1 MAVFSLQ
8 EVKKLQV
15 QNIND
20 NDFASWP
27 EILNYGYFVG
37 GGGGSQCSV
46 VRIEFSNETA
56 SAPNYWNVLSIGRY
70 RLTGTSSNSYIKNSN
85 YYGYF
90 GGGYQYPPVHHS
102 IVERIDF
109 TNETGST
116 PGNNLTQARQALTS
130 TSSDSYAYFGGGRS
144 SGATRTTVDRI
155 DFSTETTSAPGNN
168 LTQQRDQLAAISSSS
183 YGYFGCGELSPL
195 TRVATVD
202 RIDFSTETTSAP
214 GNNLTEA
221 RRGVSAVSSD
231 SYGYF
236 GGGNYTS
243 GIDTVDR
250 IDFSN
255 ETTSAPG
262 NDLPQARGLSAAV
275 SNKSYGYFAAG
286 LAPSPSSIIDRI
298 DFSNETFS
306 VPGNPLTLYKFSLA
320 GVAGGTSV
328 NQTNGHKTYGY
339 SLGGYNGGAISVVR
353 RLDMTTDS
361 TSTLPALLNDGL
373 RTCKGIQNNHYGYVV
388 GGFGPFPGGNTHTLT
403 MNRIDFSNDSITNS
417 TIPFSTIR
425 TTLWTV
431 DGSYGWKGGD
441 TTIQNNTTS
450 FDVKRL
456 DYQTESWSLPGTYLS
471 DRGGSGGTF
480 SSKSNSYG
488 YHLAGFGAVPTV
500 NYYPRTLLKYDTRS
514 DTASFT
520 LNVAPA
526 SKYVTTSV
534 QSSQFGYYGGG
545 VATPPFN
552 NTCNIRRLEF
562 STETESDSGA
572 FCHSHN
578 DGTGME
584 SKYYGYIGQGD
595 TPTNPP
601 FPFTSSTIRR
611 LEFSTNTPSSIS
623 NMDGGGTGAGAA
635 SLQNGI

>member
-1 MAVFSLQ
+1 MASGVFGLRK
-8 EVKKLQV
+8 VYKKQV
-15 QNIND
+15 ENVD
-20 NDFASWP
+20 NNNFASWP
-27 EILNYGYFVG
+27 EGA
-37 GGGGSQCSV
+37 
-46 VRIEFSNETA
+46 T
-56 SAPNYWNVLSIGRY
+56 
-70 RLTGTSSNSYIKNSN
+70 
-85 YYGYF
+85 YGYF
-90 GGGYQYPPVHHS
+90 GGGFSPP
-102 IVERIDF
+102 
-109 TNETGST
+109 
-116 PGNNLTQARQALTS
+116 
-130 TSSDSYAYFGGGRS
+130 
-144 SGATRTTVDRI
+144 
-155 DFSTETTSAPGNN
+155 FS
-168 LTQQRDQLAAISSSS
+168 L
-183 YGYFGCGELSPL
+183 
-195 TRVATVD
+195 
-202 RIDFSTETTSAP
+202 
-214 GNNLTEA
+214 
-221 RRGVSAVSSD
+221 
-231 SYGYF
+231 
-236 GGGNYTS
+236 
-243 GIDTVDR
+243 TVDR

-262 NDLPQARGLSAAV
+262 NNLSQARRRLAAVATNFYGYFGGGNLSGSPPYVTTVDRIDFSNETTSTPGNDLPQARSQLAATSSDFYAYFGGGFATPGTVATVDRIDFSNETTSAPGNNLPLARGIGAAV
-275 SNKSYGYFAAG
+275 SNNYYGYWAG
-286 LAPSPSSIIDRI
+286 GSPGNRSTIDRI
-298 DFSNETFS
+298 DFSNESFS
-306 VPGNPLTLYKFSLA
+306 VPGNHLPEYNFSMA
-320 GVAGGTSV
+320 AVAGGASV
-328 NQTNGHKTYGY
+328 NQTGHKTYGY
-339 SLGGYNGGAISVVR
+339 SLGGYNGGNISIVR

-361 TSTLPALLNDGL
+361 TSTLPALLHNGL
-373 RTCKGIQNNHYGYVV
+373 RGCKGIQNNHYGYVV
-388 GGFGPFPGGNTHTLT
+388 GGFQPPPSNANTLT
-403 MNRIDFSNDSITNS
+403 MGRIDFSNDSITNS
-417 TIPFSTIR
+417 TIPFTTIR
-425 TTLWTV
+425 TALWTV
-431 DGSYGWKGGD
+431 DDNYGWKGGD

-526 SKYVTTSV
+526 NKYVTTSV

-545 VATPPFN
+545 VTTPPFS

-601 FPFTSSTIRR
+601 FPFTSAIIRR

-623 NMDGGGTGAGAA
+623 NMDGGGTGGGAA